1 VGEYAPRV
9 DVALEAVAHEKEMV
23 AARRPS
29 SSVMQ
34 SFRKNFRRLMA
45 NDINFRIEEDED
57 GSCVRGWSIAVG
69 YISGV

>member
-1 VGEYAPRV
+1 
-9 DVALEAVAHEKEMV
+9 
-23 AARRPS
+23 
-29 SSVMQ
+29 MQ